1 MWSGVFSGMFCA
13 ARKLSGINSKNNQNK
28 KRPRQWQAFVVLAMT
43 SNQKQKSENQKAKNH
58 SVPLSRML
66 W

>member
-13 ARKLSGINSKNNQNK
+13 ARKLSGIGSINNKSSQNK

-43 SNQKQKSENQKAKNH
+43 SDQKQKS
-58 SVPLSRML
+58 
-66 W
+66 